1 MSPGKSRVPAAANTL
16 AILQVLTAA
25 DVPMSA
31 ARITQETGLPRSTVY
46 HLLSVMEQA
55 GFVVHLAEE
64 QAYGLGV
71 AAYEMASSYSRQ
83 QPLVRVGRR
92 YAAALAMQVGGS
104 THISRLSGS
113 EVVYLLEER
122 APDAVRLL
130 TDVGVRLDAYRT
142 ASGKAMMA
150 YLPAAE
156 VKAAV
161 GVHGVGG
168 RDFSEFEHEICI
180 VRQRGW
186 AEETGLVSPGQ
197 ESLAVPLFD
206 HLGRAS
212 SSLALTYRQGS
223 LAESK
228 KQQLLAEMV
237 ETAGKIASTVYGSN
251 VLHLHSLGSQTI

>member
-168 RDFSEFEHEICI
+168 RDFSDFEAELSL
-180 VRQRGW
+180 VRRSGW
-186 AEETGLVSPGQ
+186 AEEMGLVSPGQ
-197 ESLAVPLFD
+197 QSVAVPLFD
-206 HLGRAS
+206 HLGRAAS
-212 SSLALTYRQGS
+212 ALAVTFRQGA
-223 LAESK
+223 LGEVQK
-228 KQQLLAEMV
+228 RDLLGEMV
-237 ETAGKIASTVYGSN
+237 EIAGHIAGTVYGESAR
-251 VLHLHSLGSQTI
+251 HLHSLGSQTM

>member
-92 YAAALAMQVGGS
+92 YAVALALKVDGS
-104 THISRLSGS
+104 AHVSRLSGS

-168 RDFSEFEHEICI
+168 RDFSDFEAELSL
-180 VRQRGW
+180 VRRSGW
-186 AEETGLVSPGQ
+186 AEERGLVSPGQ
-197 ESLAVPLFD
+197 QSVAVPLFD
-206 HLGRAS
+206 HLGRAAS
-212 SSLALTYRQGS
+212 ALAVTFRQGA
-223 LAESK
+223 LGEVQK
-228 KQQLLAEMV
+228 RDLLGEMV
-237 ETAGKIASTVYGSN
+237 EIAGHIAGTVYGESAR
-251 VLHLHSLGSQTI
+251 HLHSLGSQIM

>member
-92 YAAALAMQVGGS
+92 YAVALALKVDGS
-104 THISRLSGS
+104 AHVSRLSGS

-142 ASGKAMMA
+142 ASGKAMLA
-150 YLPAAE
+150 FLPPAE
-156 VKAAV
+156 AKAAV

-168 RDFSEFEHEICI
+168 RDFSDFEAELSL
-180 VRQRGW
+180 VRRSGW
-186 AEETGLVSPGQ
+186 AEERGLVSPGQ
-197 ESLAVPLFD
+197 QSVAVPLFD
-206 HLGRAS
+206 HLGRAAS
-212 SSLALTYRQGS
+212 ALAVTFRQGA
-223 LAESK
+223 LGEVQK
-228 KQQLLAEMV
+228 RDLLGEMV
-237 ETAGKIASTVYGSN
+237 EIAGHIAGTVYGESTR
-251 VLHLHSLGSQTI
+251 HLHSLGSQIM

>member
-92 YAAALAMQVGGS
+92 YAVALAMQVGGS

-150 YLPAAE
+150 FLPPAE
-156 VKAAV
+156 AKAAV

-168 RDFSEFEHEICI
+168 RDFSDFEAELSL
-180 VRQRGW
+180 VRRSGW
-186 AEETGLVSPGQ
+186 AEEMGLVSPGQ
-197 ESLAVPLFD
+197 QSVAVPLFD
-206 HLGRAS
+206 HLGRAAS
-212 SSLALTYRQGS
+212 ALAVTFRQGA
-223 LAESK
+223 LGEVQK
-228 KQQLLAEMV
+228 RDLLGEMV
-237 ETAGKIASTVYGSN
+237 EIAGHIAGTVYGESAR
-251 VLHLHSLGSQTI
+251 HLHSLGSQTM

>member
-92 YAAALAMQVGGS
+92 YAVALALKVDGS
-104 THISRLSGS
+104 AHVSRLSGS

-150 YLPAAE
+150 FLPPAE
-156 VKAAV
+156 AKAAV

-168 RDFSEFEHEICI
+168 RDFSDFEAELSL
-180 VRQRGW
+180 VRRSGW
-186 AEETGLVSPGQ
+186 AEEMGLVSPGQ
-197 ESLAVPLFD
+197 QSVAVPLFD
-206 HLGRAS
+206 HLGRAAS
-212 SSLALTYRQGS
+212 ALAVTFRQGA
-223 LAESK
+223 LGEVQK
-228 KQQLLAEMV
+228 RDLLGEMV
-237 ETAGKIASTVYGSN
+237 EIAGHIAGTVYGESAR
-251 VLHLHSLGSQTI
+251 HLHSLGSQTM